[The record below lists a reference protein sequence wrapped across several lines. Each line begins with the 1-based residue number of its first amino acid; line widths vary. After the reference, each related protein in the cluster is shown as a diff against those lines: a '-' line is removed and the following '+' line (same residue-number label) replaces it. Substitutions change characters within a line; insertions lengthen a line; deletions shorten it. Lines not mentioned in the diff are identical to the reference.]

1 MDQPVQKVTKKRVVR
16 KKAVAEPTNVLVST
30 STVTPATATVA
41 TVATVAQT
49 EKRPT
54 CGICI
59 EPYNKVANT
68 EVICCFCE
76 KSACR
81 RCVQTFITTST
92 NDPHCMHCSK
102 LWEREFIDDNLT
114 VTYRMNEYKKHREN
128 ILLDRE
134 IALMPAT
141 QYRAEQIRS
150 ADKMEKEIMPPLDTQ
165 LKKLYEDSAAIT
177 VKINTI
183 YKLRNDAQYQ
193 IRLLRTGHGEKA
205 KTEVTFV
212 RKCPDGDCRG
222 FLSTAWKCGLCS
234 KWACPECHE
243 IKGTERDAAH
253 ECKPENVA
261 TAKLLAKDSR
271 PCPGC
276 GTVITKIEGCDQ
288 MWCPQ
293 CHTPFSW
300 RTGQKETGVVHNPHF
315 YEWQRKQNGGVAPR
329 VVGDVACGGIPH
341 YTEVRNNISGL
352 STMEKNM
359 ILNFHRIIQHVQH
372 AELPRYHN
380 VFNENDNQDLRIN
393 YLLGYTNA
401 DTLKVT
407 IQQREKKRE
416 KERAIRRALEVLVQA
431 GTDLLRRIM
440 VETDINKKAAI
451 LDEVD
456 ALRIY
461 INDLLAK
468 VHDRLKLSVEQYK
481 SDWTTHHPFSPT
493 AKRAEKLKE
502 QQRLEKI
509 KQQALVRAQEAALI
523 MLVTENPVTDATQE
537 EARRRRD
544 SYSSSDSSV
553 TAPPPQP
560 TPPVVPRTRGNP
572 ARRTQ
577 AGQGG
582 TGSVASTEI

>member
-1 MDQPVQKVTKKRVVR
+1 MSSTEVKRKVIRTKKTI
-16 KKAVAEPTNVLVST
+16 AIPTNVLVTTQAQVLTQAST
-30 STVTPATATVA
+30 QVD
-41 TVATVAQT
+41 
-49 EKRPT
+49 KKPT

-76 KSACR
+76 KSSCR
-81 RCVQTFITTST
+81 RCVQTFLTTST

-102 LWEREFIDDNLT
+102 VWERDFIDDNLT
-114 VTYRMNEYKKHREN
+114 VTYRMNDYKKHREN

-150 ADKMEKEIMPPLDTQ
+150 ADKMNSEIMPPLDAQ
-165 LKKLYEDSAAIT
+165 LKKLYEDSAALT
-177 VKINTI
+177 LKINNV

-193 IRLLRTGHGEKA
+193 IRLLRTGQGEKA
-205 KTEVTFV
+205 KVETTFV

-234 KWACPECHE
+234 KWACPDCHE
-243 IKGTERDAAH
+243 IKGTERDVEH
-253 ECKPENVA
+253 TCNPDNVA

-329 VVGDVACGGIPH
+329 VLGDVACGGIPPYH
-341 YTEVRNNISGL
+341 EVRSRLSGL
-352 STMEKNM
+352 PVPIQNVV
-359 ILNFHRIIQHVQH
+359 LNFHRIIQHVQH
-372 AELPRYHN
+372 VELPRYHN
-380 VFNENDNQDLRIN
+380 VFNENDNQDLRII
-393 YLLGYTNA
+393 YLLGTMTS
-401 DTLKVT
+401 DLLKVH

-416 KERAIRRALEVLVQA
+416 KERAMRRALEVLVQA

-440 VETDINKKAAI
+440 AEVDIDKKREI
-451 LDEVD
+451 IDEVD

-461 INDLLAK
+461 INELLAK
-468 VHDRLKLSVEQYK
+468 VNERLKLSVQQYK
-481 SDWTTHHPFSPT
+481 SDWTVHYPFSPT
-493 AKRAEKLKE
+493 VKRAEKLKE

-509 KQQALVRAQEAALI
+509 RVAKRDAANAANDANAALI
-523 MLVTENPVTDATQE
+523 ALIAETDTDSDVTP
-537 EARRRRD
+537 
-544 SYSSSDSSV
+544 
-553 TAPPPQP
+553 AP
-560 TPPVVPRTRGNP
+560 T
-572 ARRTQ
+572 
-577 AGQGG
+577 
-582 TGSVASTEI
+582 